1 MITTLFIMYAFI
13 FFTLSMI
20 FISLAV
26 YCIPIIVAFVR
37 KHNNIVAIS
46 ILTIFLGWSFLG
58 WLGALLWALN
68 SDVSEEQE

>member
-1 MITTLFIMYAFI
+1 ML
-13 FFTLSMI
+13 

-37 KHNNIVAIS
+37 KHNNIIAIS

>member
-1 MITTLFIMYAFI
+1 MATTLFMIYAFI
-13 FFTLSMI
+13 FFTLSML

-37 KHNNIVAIS
+37 KHNNIIAIS